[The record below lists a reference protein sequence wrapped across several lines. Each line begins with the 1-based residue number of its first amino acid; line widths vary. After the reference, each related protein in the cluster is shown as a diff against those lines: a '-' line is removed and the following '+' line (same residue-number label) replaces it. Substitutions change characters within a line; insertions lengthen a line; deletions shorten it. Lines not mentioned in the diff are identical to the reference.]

1 MKHFKGELTSLSGV
15 EPLPGRLFWGWMGP
29 GHRFWSRVLQGR
41 SFELL
46 SWSPGTS
53 GTSGAWEWELC
64 RERLAALCQR
74 CQERADSLYL
84 QFYQSVSLQPQRAQ
98 VFPRL
103 FAVLHGMRCHG
114 EVSIPVDCLSR
125 EVTVK
130 RQHLE
135 VAGLALTAG
144 GQCACSP
151 ELGKVP
157 E

>member
-1 MKHFKGELTSLSGV
+1 MKHFKGGLTSLSGV

-53 GTSGAWEWELC
+53 RTSGAWEWELC

-84 QFYQSVSLQPQRAQ
+84 QFYQSVSRKGLKSFQGCLQCCMACD
-98 VFPRL
+98 V
-103 FAVLHGMRCHG
+103 M
-114 EVSIPVDCLSR
+114 
-125 EVTVK
+125 VK
-130 RQHLE
+130 SAFQLIAFQGR
-135 VAGLALTAG
+135 
-144 GQCACSP
+144 
-151 ELGKVP
+151 
-157 E
+157 